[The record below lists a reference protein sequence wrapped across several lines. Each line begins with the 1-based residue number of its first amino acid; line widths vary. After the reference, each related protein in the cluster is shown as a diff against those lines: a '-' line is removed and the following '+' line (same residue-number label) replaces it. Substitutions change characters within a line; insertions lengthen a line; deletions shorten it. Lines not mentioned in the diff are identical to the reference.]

1 MKKLYILL
9 AFFLLFNGYEE
20 SNDISIELTRDN
32 NDNIL
37 IVWNV
42 EVENAGRVYLFV
54 EQNNSIDEYELPS
67 LFGQINLCCYPSDVN
82 IKIIVHVTKAI
93 QISDD
98 ECDAIECVEFIKFEY
113 FNEELSHGTT
123 TTTITTT
130 STTST
135 TTTTIPPPTTTT
147 TISIPLVEHIN
158 FFDIEITNPLITSIP
173 QFEDIDF
180 KDQEKNSMSLIISTG
195 IIVLFYLILLLQE
208 WFSKVVSTHSI
219 PWLYN
224 DKDFSSSNKVNNT
237 IQILITLILTSFL
250 IGYVEEGADLI
261 FDLENLA
268 VFIASFVGLL
278 IVTISYEGLE
288 GYIERKYFNSLVY
301 YRWVPQAILFALIS
315 TLSFILFQMPIG
327 FVFGFIA
334 GSYIVSNREKA
345 TLSPKFFSSIMLSGI
360 GFLFFYLTSVPFI
373 YETGVLSAI
382 FSLTYLMCLEGVL
395 FKSLPGGGNELFES
409 INDSDGL
416 FKVFPL
422 VSFTISVWLFIR
434 ILIIPPDSEFA
445 TFHQDILN
453 MGSFSYTFALI
464 LITYAVGILLFGIGI
479 KRFGSN
485 EK

>member
-1 MKKLYILL
+1 
-9 AFFLLFNGYEE
+9 
-20 SNDISIELTRDN
+20 
-32 NDNIL
+32 
-37 IVWNV
+37 
-42 EVENAGRVYLFV
+42 
-54 EQNNSIDEYELPS
+54 
-67 LFGQINLCCYPSDVN
+67 
-82 IKIIVHVTKAI
+82 
-93 QISDD
+93 
-98 ECDAIECVEFIKFEY
+98 
-113 FNEELSHGTT
+113 
-123 TTTITTT
+123 
-130 STTST
+130 
-135 TTTTIPPPTTTT
+135 
-147 TISIPLVEHIN
+147 
-158 FFDIEITNPLITSIP
+158 
-173 QFEDIDF
+173 
-180 KDQEKNSMSLIISTG
+180 MSLIISTG

-301 YRWVPQAILFALIS
+301 YRWAPQAILFALIS